1 MEIYFFCFINFGCE
15 PTKNTMNR
23 IGKII
28 LLVFL
33 CLAVGYLA
41 SIVTRESVDTWYP
54 TLEKPSFN
62 PPNWL
67 FMPVWTFLYVI
78 MGVAGALVWDK
89 LDEKEETAKK
99 GLTYFF
105 IQLALNMLWSYLFFG
120 LKNPLLALIEIILLW
135 LFIYETIAQFN
146 KVNKVAT
153 YLFIPYMLWVSFAAI
168 LNASI
173 WWLNK

>member
-1 MEIYFFCFINFGCE
+1 
-15 PTKNTMNR
+15 MNR

-89 LDEKEETAKK
+89 LDEKEEIVKK

-105 IQLALNMLWSYLFFG
+105 IQDRKSTRLNS
-120 LKNPLLALIEIILLW
+120 
-135 LFIYETIAQFN
+135 
-146 KVNKVAT
+146 
-153 YLFIPYMLWVSFAAI
+153 S
-168 LNASI
+168 
-173 WWLNK
+173 